1 MTFRFLKLVFSG
13 YRNEDSKHID
23 ERSQPSLMV
32 AWSFVELDGVGSTQE
47 IAKGLAAKGASEG
60 TTVVAKSQSSGE
72 GRLGRPW
79 VSPSGGL
86 YMSFV
91 LRPEDISKPEL
102 ITLVT
107 AVAVV
112 DGIKQSTGLDTA
124 IRWPNDIMTR
134 GKKLAGVIAE
144 AQSYKQEITQVV
156 VGVGVNCN
164 ANVSDAEGLG
174 NEATSLAEELG
185 KYTDVSELKNSILD
199 SFSYLYDRWRAG
211 EDMIPLWKGHVATLT
226 KHVSIK
232 LKTDETAFSFQAAGI
247 DSEGN
252 LVVNKDGRQS
262 IVRAEDLEWLRELS

>member
-1 MTFRFLKLVFSG
+1 
-13 YRNEDSKHID
+13 
-23 ERSQPSLMV
+23 MV
-32 AWSFVELDGVGSTQE
+32 AWSFVELDEVGSTQT
-47 IAKGLAAKGASEG
+47 IAKGLAVKGAPEG

-72 GRLGRPW
+72 GRLGRSW
-79 VSPSGGL
+79 VSPTGGL

-91 LRPEDISKPEL
+91 LRPGGISKPEV

-112 DGIKQSTGLDTA
+112 DGIKHTTGLETA
-124 IRWPNDIMTR
+124 IRWPNDIMAG

-164 ANVSDAEGLG
+164 ASVSDAGGLG
-174 NEATSLAEELG
+174 KEATSLAVEVGKRFEL
-185 KYTDVSELKNSILD
+185 SELKDSILG
-199 SFSYLYDRWRAG
+199 SFSQLYDRWRAG

-232 LKTDETAFSFQAAGI
+232 LKTEETAFSFQAVGI

-252 LVVNKDGRQS
+252 LMVDNDDKQTT
-262 IVRAEDLEWLRELS
+262 VRAEDLEWLREQA